1 MSIAL
6 RVALGHKLYV
16 WLCYWGGSHEGVKY
30 VTADCDLPYMKLSQ
44 GSILNPARCK
54 TLITN
59 TFAYI
64 DLRQLRVFLEEEV
77 AICMAKNLPDFYAT
91 RSSIIMFTKDHQ

>member
-1 MSIAL
+1 M
-6 RVALGHKLYV
+6 
-16 WLCYWGGSHEGVKY
+16 KY

-44 GSILNPARCK
+44 GSILNPVRCK

-64 DLRQLRVFLEEEV
+64 DLRQSKVLRLRVFLEKAV
-77 AICMAKNLPDFYAT
+77 AISIAKHLPDFYAT
-91 RSSIIMFTKDHQ
+91 KGLIIMFTKDHQ